1 MSIRSD
7 WEAFLDR
14 WAVLTLYQRFEQAVT
29 LALSMLLIVVILAAM
44 WNLFLRVM
52 VGLVLEG
59 SLDPTDHQVF
69 QSVFGAI
76 FTVIIAL
83 EFKRSIVVSVESHDT
98 VFHVR
103 TVVLV
108 ALLALLRK
116 FIILDLDQTG
126 AATIAALAF
135 ATLALGGIY
144 WMIRRQDEGRAPE
157 RALVADQGSEGGMRP
172 ERREGRKT

>member
-1 MSIRSD
+1 MSMRSD
-7 WEAFLDR
+7 WNAFLDR

-29 LALSMLLIVVILAAM
+29 LALSGLLIVVILAAM
-44 WNLFLRVM
+44 WNLFLRVLFD
-52 VGLVLEG
+52 LVLDG
-59 SLDPTDHQVF
+59 SLDPTDHSVF

-83 EFKRSIVVSVESHDT
+83 EFKRSIVVSIETHDT

-116 FIILDLDQTG
+116 FIILDLDKTG
-126 AATIAALAF
+126 AATIAALAL

-144 WMIRRQDEGRAPE
+144 WIIRQQDAE
-157 RALVADQGSEGGMRP
+157 RAAARRVEANQGGSGAMR
-172 ERREGRKT
+172 

>member
-1 MSIRSD
+1 MSIRSEWKD
-7 WEAFLDR
+7 FGDR
-14 WAVLTLYQRFEQAVT
+14 WAVLTLYQRFEQVVT
-29 LALSMLLIVVILAAM
+29 MALSLLLILVILAAM
-44 WNLFLRVM
+44 WNLFLRVV
-52 VGLVLEG
+52 VGLVLQG

-116 FIILDLDQTG
+116 FIILDLDKTG

-144 WMIRRQDEGRAPE
+144 WTIRWQDAGRAAAREP
-157 RALVADQGSEGGMRP
+157 AADQGAVGGSVP
-172 ERREGRKT
+172 GRRD

>member
-1 MSIRSD
+1 MSMRSEWND
-7 WEAFLDR
+7 FLDR
-14 WAVLTLYQRFEQAVT
+14 WRVMSFYQRFEQLAT
-29 LALSMLLIVVILAAM
+29 LALSALLVVVIIAAM

-59 SLDPTDHQVF
+59 ALDPTDHSVF
-69 QSVFGAI
+69 QAVFGAI

-103 TVVLV
+103 IVVLV

-116 FIILDLDQTG
+116 FIILDLGKTD
-126 AATIAALAF
+126 AATIAALAV

-144 WMIRRQDEGRAPE
+144 WIIRRQDREAMLTR
-157 RALVADQGSEGGMRP
+157 RRHADED
-172 ERREGRKT
+172 

>member
-1 MSIRSD
+1 MSMRSD
-7 WEAFLDR
+7 WNDFLDR
-14 WAVLTLYQRFEQAVT
+14 WKVLTFYQRFEQLVT
-29 LALSMLLIVVILAAM
+29 LALSALLIVIVLAAM

-59 SLDPTDHQVF
+59 ALDPTDHTVF
-69 QSVFGAI
+69 QAVFGAI
-76 FTVIIAL
+76 FTVMIAL

-116 FIILDLDQTG
+116 FIILDLDKSD

-144 WMIRRQDEGRAPE
+144 WIIRRQDREAMLARRRLPE
-157 RALVADQGSEGGMRP
+157 ED
-172 ERREGRKT
+172 

>member
-1 MSIRSD
+1 MSMRSD
-7 WEAFLDR
+7 WRDFLDR
-14 WAVLTLYQRFEQAVT
+14 WAVLTLYQRFEQVVT
-29 LALSMLLIVVILAAM
+29 LALSFLLIVVILAAM

-108 ALLALLRK
+108 ALLAILRK
-116 FIILDLDQTG
+116 FIILDIDKTG
-126 AATIAALAF
+126 AATIAALAL

-144 WMIRRQDEGRAPE
+144 WIIRQQDAARASARE
-157 RALVADQGSEGGMRP
+157 LAADQGAVSGSILD
-172 ERREGRKT
+172 RRE

>member
-1 MSIRSD
+1 MSLRSD
-7 WEAFLDR
+7 WRAFADR
-14 WAVLTLYQRFEQAVT
+14 WAVLTLYQRFEQVVT
-29 LALSMLLIVVILAAM
+29 IALSGLLIVVILAAM
-44 WNLFLRVM
+44 WNLLLRVLF
-52 VGLVLEG
+52 GLVLEG

-103 TVVLV
+103 IVVLV

-116 FIILDLDQTG
+116 FIILDLEKIG

-144 WMIRRQDEGRAPE
+144 WLILTGPPR
-157 RALVADQGSEGGMRP
+157 GGKP
-172 ERREGRKT
+172 PAT